1 MSGAD
6 PGVRV
11 VYDHDRVVV
20 VDKDAGV
27 SSEDVAAA
35 LGKKL
40 VHRIDRPTSGL
51 LLLADDARTVT
62 RLQRQLRRGDVE
74 RSYVV
79 VVHGVVAV
87 GVYDSVLVRDRGDGR
102 RGSRLPGVALA
113 SADVGKP
120 ARLEVVDVEVFG
132 PLSRATVRLVTG
144 RTHQVRIQ
152 LAEAGHVVV
161 GEFVYD
167 RDARA
172 RRAALGAALSAAP
185 RLLLHAARLR
195 FTHPGKD
202 KAVVVVDAAVP
213 AVFAEVCA
221 AAARA

>member
-1 MSGAD
+1 MN
-6 PGVRV
+6 V
-11 VYDHDRVVV
+11 VYDPDRVVV

-51 LLLADDARTVT
+51 LVLADDARTVA
-62 RLQRQLRRGDVE
+62 RLQRQLQHGGVDRT
-74 RSYVV
+74 YVA
-79 VVHGVVAV
+79 VVHGVVAA
-87 GVYDSVLVRDRGDGR
+87 GVYATTLVRDRGDGR
-102 RGSRLPGVALA
+102 RGSG
-113 SADVGKP
+113 ADGKP
-120 ARLEVVDVEVFG
+120 ARLEVVDVDVCG
-132 PLSRATVRLVTG
+132 DLSRVVVRLQTG
-144 RTHQVRIQ
+144 RTHQIRIQ

-172 RRAALGAALSAAP
+172 RGEFLVDAP
-185 RLLLHAARLR
+185 RLLLHSAALR

-202 KAVVVVDAAVP
+202 KSTVDVVAAVP
-213 AVFAEVCA
+213 AVFADVHRRGR
-221 AAARA
+221 AARPPT